1 MLIRVPSKAIQY
13 GYIEREIPDTGTPEG
28 DAEAYLNYVG
38 SFQIAEINLIKR
50 KQGEAAAQRDGEEA
64 DRRAAEAAAAE
75 AATNLPDD
83 DEEVLEEASKTLA
96 EGLGGVTQV
105 PDEKAPWDKPAA
117 EEPQGNPWDDGPVFD
132 WS

>member
-28 DAEAYLNYVG
+28 DAEAYLTYVG
-38 SFQIAEINLIKR
+38 SFQIAEIDFIKA
-50 KQGEAAAQRDGEEA
+50 KQESVKAPLPEPVDVATPTSSNEE
-64 DRRAAEAAAAE
+64 
-75 AATNLPDD
+75 PDSIED
-83 DEEVLEEASKTLA
+83 SDEDSEDVDEASKTLA

-105 PDEKAPWDKPAA
+105 PDEEAPWEKAAPQAPAS
-117 EEPQGNPWDDGPVFD
+117 NPWDDGPVFD